1 MIKIVI
7 AIIVVLVIAVLVL
20 GFILGYIPW
29 LTQHSTITDVTTE
42 NAPALTVTDNVTFA
56 LEIISISGGGFS
68 RSVSARLTNVGT
80 ADAHNVWGKIEAF
93 YQSKKINLSG
103 RDYVQKDIGLLAA
116 GNSITTNVTLSF
128 SIIDAIKISQ
138 NGVRLVLTVFSD
150 EFTQIFYYDYAP

>member
-7 AIIVVLVIAVLVL
+7 AIIVVLVIVVSVL

-29 LTQHSTITDVTTE
+29 PTQHSTITDVTTE
-42 NAPALTVTDNVTFA
+42 NTPAIPVVDNVKFA
-56 LEIISISGGGFS
+56 LEITSISGGSFS

-93 YQSKKINLSG
+93 YQGTKINLSG
-103 RDYVQKDIGLLAA
+103 RDYIQKDIGLLAA
-116 GNSITTNVTLSF
+116 GNSITTDVTLSF

-138 NGVRLVLTVFSD
+138 NGVRLVLTVFSE
-150 EFTQIFYYDYAP
+150 EFTQTFYYDYTP

>member
-1 MIKIVI
+1 MIKIII

-29 LTQHSTITDVTTE
+29 PTQHSTITDVTIE
-42 NAPALTVTDNVTFA
+42 NIPSPPATDKVKFS
-56 LEIISISGGGFS
+56 LEITNISGGGFS

-80 ADAHNVWGKIEAF
+80 ADAYNVWGKIEAF
-93 YQSKKINLSG
+93 YQGTKINLSG
-103 RDYVQKDIGLLAA
+103 RDYIQKDIGLLTA
-116 GNSITTNVTLSF
+116 GNSITTDVTLSF